1 MERPLIS
8 FSIRVPKMDDNLWK
22 NNTDPKWYPQGLL
35 QKVLRMHSTCHP
47 NRAPGEWARARR
59 CCKWP
64 RLGAWP
70 WRGWFDGLNS
80 AAKSTGIP
88 LVEWATGGG
97 VNRLHGYTPFSDT
110 PACACYAMYVYVDIF
125 WSLDYLGDMGWF
137 WSTWDLGVELDGRWH
152 QLINSFG
159 FFLGFGW
166 CA

>member
-97 VNRLHGYTPFSDT
+97 GKQV
-110 PACACYAMYVYVDIF
+110 AWVYPIF
-125 WSLDYLGDMGWF
+125 WHTCMCLLRYVCVCWY
-137 WSTWDLGVELDGRWH
+137 
-152 QLINSFG
+152 
-159 FFLGFGW
+159 FLVIGLFGW
-166 CA
+166 YGLIFGVLGTWGWN